1 MPTNYNWLIATE
13 KRIVWLSELHKLF
26 HFSHFFSN
34 ILSKIPKIFVSRSVF
49 STKNCPLSSYFCSSI
64 VTVRI
69 ISSHSFSNFSGCFYS
84 QQICSSFI
92 FVIIC
97 LWVISFS
104 SRCEREKKQKI
115 FFIPFFVCFLI
126 DFKNTSTFVNKSERK
141 NHFWFGDDSKENNYD
156 FRNCYK
162 YSYILII
169 LYCIKWT

>member
-1 MPTNYNWLIATE
+1 MILFWSMPTNYNWLIATE

-92 FVIIC
+92 FVLIC

-104 SRCEREKKQKI
+104 SSRCQR
-115 FFIPFFVCFLI
+115 
-126 DFKNTSTFVNKSERK
+126 ERK
-141 NHFWFGDDSKENNYD
+141 NKRFFLFRFLFVFWSISKTHPLLSTSLKGKITFD
-156 FRNCYK
+156 LVMIQK
-162 YSYILII
+162 KIIMILEIVI
-169 LYCIKWT
+169 STHIF